1 MADTIREKIIQ
12 AVLSKLAIVTVANG
26 FNFDL
31 GANVERGITHDDPA
45 NIPKLSVWAGREEA
59 GKIIGAHVCNMN
71 LRLEAL
77 LAVGSEEPSV
87 LAEKALGDLIRAVCG
102 EWGGQSAL
110 ATTTGGMGDEI
121 IYRSGGIESWPEPE
135 QKVLGVP
142 VEFIIKYRIRIGDPY
157 NQP

>member
-1 MADTIREKIIQ
+1 MADTVRKKIIQ
-12 AVLSKLAIVTVANG
+12 AVLSKLAIIMVANG
-26 FNFDL
+26 FNTEI
-31 GANVERGITHDDPA
+31 GGNVERGKTHDDPE
-45 NIPKLSVWAGREEA
+45 NVPKLSLWAGREEA

-87 LAEKALGDLIRAVCG
+87 LAEKALGDMIRAMCG
-102 EWGGQSAL
+102 GWGGQSAL
-110 ATTTGGMGDEI
+110 ATTTGGYGDEI
-121 IYRSGGIESWPEPE
+121 VYQSGGVESWPEPE

-142 VEFIIKYRIRIGDPY
+142 AEFIIKYRIKIGDPY